1 MIPRPTTDVL
11 IRDCCRDS
19 AEEILPVLPDD
30 TLKVRL
36 IMTMTVLSNAAVRA
50 ANEIAWMRDET
61 QAMLGFARDVATAQ
75 PDEAVT
81 AALAAAEAGPRDSLR
96 LIDVVDVYES
106 ADRAFDAA
114 QQAAQ
119 QAGSREF
126 IDRAAVLLRARIE
139 TEKQVMAD
147 YAVVGR

>member
-11 IRDCCRDS
+11 IRDCCRELTD
-19 AEEILPVLPDD
+19 EILPVLPDD

-61 QAMLGFARDVATAQ
+61 QAMLDFARDVARAR
-75 PDEAVT
+75 PDDAVT

-96 LIDVVDVYES
+96 LKDVVDVYES

-119 QAGSREF
+119 QAGAQEF
-126 IDRAAVLLRARIE
+126 IDRAGVLLRARIE

>member
-11 IRDCCRDS
+11 IRDCCRELTD
-19 AEEILPVLPDD
+19 EILPVLPDD

-61 QAMLGFARDVATAQ
+61 QAMLDFARDVAQAR
-75 PDEAVT
+75 PDDTVT
-81 AALAAAEAGPRDSLR
+81 AALAAAAAGPRDSLR
-96 LIDVVDVYES
+96 LKDVVDVYES

-119 QAGSREF
+119 QAGAQEF
-126 IDRAAVLLRARIE
+126 IDRAGVLLRARIE